1 MKLKLKL
8 KRYQKKAGMISKDV
22 VFCLDARSEHTS
34 EELFAISE
42 YKLGKQVIYN
52 SESSRKHLAASK
64 ASIDG
69 GGLVKGITSLAMATL
84 SLNITIDS
92 LKDGQTIECKSLDE
106 VLAAEEAIKE
116 ACENLR
122 GYLQVAQAFNGQ
134 EEEIVY

>member
-1 MKLKLKL
+1 MKLKL

-22 VFCLDARSEHTS
+22 VFCLNARSEHS
-34 EELFAISE
+34 AEELFAISE

-52 SESSRKHLAASK
+52 SESSRKHLDAGR
-64 ASIDG
+64 ASIEG
-69 GGLVKGITSLAMATL
+69 GGLVKGLASLAMAKL

-92 LKDGQTIECKSLDE
+92 LKEGQTIECKSLDE
-106 VLAAEEAIKE
+106 VLGAEEAIRE

-122 GYLQVAQAFNGQ
+122 AYLQIAQAFDGK